1 MKTKHLGWLLLAV
14 FTVSCAGPQTRTLN
28 IADGIMKSNSDP
40 NLSEV
45 RSLAAR
51 FAEKDFTT
59 TRLAQYPDAGLDR
72 LYDALFRVSFFFPE
86 HPSSVDF
93 QARVLGEKLR
103 RGHKIDSDIE
113 RMHKSYIGARRF
125 TDAAT
130 IAGRFPGLKYSYIP
144 PTLTDET
151 TGAAAWRAYG
161 IPGSFEKV
169 VLKPLPL
176 GRGPRIVISMF
187 PGCEITEAAVE
198 EILADPVLSPLF
210 REYGMLLTLRFDPRS
225 MTLWR
230 DHFNFPEV
238 YIAYKPSDFPGFDFD
253 FSPSIYFLQ
262 DGKIKH
268 SVSGWR
274 RNQNP
279 NFGMDEMHK
288 GLSAISITTASYTA
302 P

>member
-1 MKTKHLGWLLLAV
+1 MKTKHLGWLFLAV
-14 FTVSCAGPQTRTLN
+14 FAVSCTGPQTRTLN
-28 IADGIMKSNSDP
+28 IANGIMESNSDP
-40 NLSEV
+40 DLAEV
-45 RSLAAR
+45 RSLAAG
-51 FAEKDFTT
+51 FAEKDFSTA
-59 TRLAQYPDAGLDR
+59 RLAKYPDTGLDR

-86 HPSSVDF
+86 HPASVDL
-93 QARVLGEKLR
+93 QAKVLEEKLR
-103 RGHKIDSDIE
+103 RGHKTDFDVE
-113 RMHKSYIGARRF
+113 RMHKSYVGARRF
-125 TDAAT
+125 NDAAA

-151 TGAAAWRAYG
+151 NGAAAWRAYG
-161 IPGSFEKV
+161 IPGSFETV
-169 VLKPLPL
+169 VLKNLPL
-176 GRGPRIVISMF
+176 ARGPRIVISMF

-198 EILADPVLSPLF
+198 EILADPALSPLF
-210 REYGMLLTLRFDPRS
+210 RKYGMLLTLRFDPRS

-230 DHFNFPEV
+230 DHFKFTEV

-253 FSPSIYFLQ
+253 FSPSIYFML

-279 NFGMDEMHK
+279 NFGMNEMRK
-288 GLSAISITTASYTA
+288 GLSAISIATASYSA